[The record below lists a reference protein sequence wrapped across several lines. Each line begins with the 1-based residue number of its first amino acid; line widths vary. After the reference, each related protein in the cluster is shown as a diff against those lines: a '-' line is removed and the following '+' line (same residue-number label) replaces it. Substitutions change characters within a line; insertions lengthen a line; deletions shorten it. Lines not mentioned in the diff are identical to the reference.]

1 MSPVGTVWRTFA
13 SKTQLWLLLSSS
25 YLGPGPN
32 LGQARVTILLMVVH
46 LNICM
51 TLFQK
56 SNFTFL
62 ALSMLITII
71 INVDDV
77 VDDDNGEVDGMRPL
91 EPQPWP
97 FLQSR
102 SNCLGLPPL
111 LSCYH
116 LAT

>member
-1 MSPVGTVWRTFA
+1 M
-13 SKTQLWLLLSSS
+13 
-25 YLGPGPN
+25 
-32 LGQARVTILLMVVH
+32 
-46 LNICM
+46 
-51 TLFQK
+51 FQK
-56 SNFTFL
+56 SNFTSE